1 MTSPTG
7 RKRIEGKLSPTAGGR
22 LLDSLKRRALS
33 DFYREEF
40 LRYLDHF
47 EAVGIVDED
56 GRAVIARA
64 RKTMLGDLDRVCWR
78 EQFPALA
85 EKLLQNFETLSRL
98 SQVDPRQRH

>member
-1 MTSPTG
+1 M
-7 RKRIEGKLSPTAGGR
+7 IEDKINSTVGGR

-40 LRYLDHF
+40 LRHLDHF

-64 RKTMLGDLDRVCWR
+64 RKTVLTGLDRVCCR
-78 EQFPALA
+78 ERFPAVA
-85 EKLLQNFETLSRL
+85 EQLLQSLETLSRL
-98 SQVDPRQRH
+98 SHADPRQRH

>member
-1 MTSPTG
+1 M
-7 RKRIEGKLSPTAGGR
+7 IEDKINSTVGGR

-40 LRYLDHF
+40 LRHLDHF

-64 RKTMLGDLDRVCWR
+64 RKTVLTGLDRVCCR
-78 EQFPALA
+78 ERFPAVA
-85 EKLLQNFETLSRL
+85 EQLLQNLETLSRL
-98 SQVDPRQRH
+98 SHADPRQRH

>member
-1 MTSPTG
+1 M
-7 RKRIEGKLSPTAGGR
+7 IEGKFNPVAGGR
-22 LLDSLKRRALS
+22 LLDSLKLRALS

-64 RKTMLGDLDRVCWR
+64 RKTVLTGLDRVCCR
-78 EQFPALA
+78 ERFPAVA
-85 EKLLQNFETLSRL
+85 EQLLQNFETLSRL
-98 SQVDPRQRH
+98 SHADPRQRH